1 MNTAELLETIANL
14 RLEKDQLLKEKEER
28 DHEIEMLEDMNKK
41 LVHLL
46 GVKSEGGVDLETIQ
60 AELHKRDEYIE
71 ELKENVTKMQQENT
85 LLLKKNEQM
94 RSDYGNQINKLTEQN
109 KEKDKKMAALEDR
122 YKDLKR
128 TFRFVREQ
136 LKLKEKEVKDWNEHK
151 ALGCFADLNSV
162 QDMMNNLDD
171 LLIQKREYA
180 ATIDSQKQAFK
191 AVVKEFTEMTI
202 WRETELRLERQGR
215 Y

>member
-1 MNTAELLETIANL
+1 MNTVDLLETIANL

-28 DHEIEMLEDMNKK
+28 EHEIEMLEDMNKK

-46 GVKSEGGVDLETIQ
+46 GVKSEGGIDLETIQ
-60 AELHKRDEYIE
+60 AELRKRDEYIE
-71 ELKENVTKMQQENT
+71 ELKETVTKMQQENT

-94 RSDYGNQINKLTEQN
+94 PLGYENQINKLTEQN

-136 LKLKEKEVKDWNEHK
+136 LKLKEKEVKEWNEHK

-180 ATIDSQKQAFK
+180 AAIDSQKQAFK
-191 AVVKEFTEMTI
+191 AVVEEFTKMTI
-202 WRETELRLERQGR
+202 WHETELRLERQGR

>member
-1 MNTAELLETIANL
+1 MNTVELLETIANL

-71 ELKENVTKMQQENT
+71 ELKENVTKMQQENM

-94 RSDYGNQINKLTEQN
+94 RSNYENQINKLTEQN

-136 LKLKEKEVKDWNEHK
+136 LKLKEKEAKDWNEHK

>member
-1 MNTAELLETIANL
+1 M
-14 RLEKDQLLKEKEER
+14 
-28 DHEIEMLEDMNKK
+28 
-41 LVHLL
+41 HLL

-128 TFRFVREQ
+128 TFRFAREQ
-136 LKLKEKEVKDWNEHK
+136 LKLKEKEVKVSE
-151 ALGCFADLNSV
+151 
-162 QDMMNNLDD
+162 
-171 LLIQKREYA
+171 
-180 ATIDSQKQAFK
+180 
-191 AVVKEFTEMTI
+191 
-202 WRETELRLERQGR
+202 RLEKKRV
-215 Y
+215 

>member
-1 MNTAELLETIANL
+1 MNTVDLLETIANL

-28 DHEIEMLEDMNKK
+28 EHEIEMLEDMNKK

-46 GVKSEGGVDLETIQ
+46 GVKSEGGIDLETIQ
-60 AELHKRDEYIE
+60 AELRKRDEYIE
-71 ELKENVTKMQQENT
+71 ELKETVTKMQQENT

-94 RSDYGNQINKLTEQN
+94 PLGYENQINKLTEQN

-136 LKLKEKEVKDWNEHK
+136 LKLKEKEVKVSEK
-151 ALGCFADLNSV
+151 LEK
-162 QDMMNNLDD
+162 
-171 LLIQKREYA
+171 KR
-180 ATIDSQKQAFK
+180 
-191 AVVKEFTEMTI
+191 V
-202 WRETELRLERQGR
+202 
-215 Y
+215 

>member
-1 MNTAELLETIANL
+1 MSTAKLLETIANL

-28 DHEIEMLEDMNKK
+28 DQEIEMLEDMNKK

-85 LLLKKNEQM
+85 LLLEKNEQI
-94 RSDYGNQINKLTEQN
+94 RSDYEDQIYQLTEQN
-109 KEKDKKMAALEDR
+109 KDKDKKMAALEGR
-122 YKDLKR
+122 HKDLKR

-136 LKLKEKEVKDWNEHK
+136 LKLKEKEAKDWNEHK
-151 ALGCFADLNSV
+151 ALGCLADLNSV
-162 QDMMNNLDD
+162 QDMINKLDD
-171 LLIQKREYA
+171 LLIQKREYT

-191 AVVKEFTEMTI
+191 AVVKQFTEMTI
-202 WRETELRLERQGR
+202 RCEAELRLGRQGR

>member
-1 MNTAELLETIANL
+1 MNTVELLETIANL

-128 TFRFVREQ
+128 TFRFAREQ